1 MAQVKIKSRTVIGI
15 MKIIN
20 VFWGFEQTQKPKR
33 IEKLKKNILKKA
45 TKNIQ
50 TVNFLILSDREDAS
64 RREWSVFCRQS
75 WRKRRS
81 RIWIS
86 QRTQTS
92 TLTLVSLARK
102 IASAKIRFG
111 FSFLRWCYTGQFS
124 TTFLMQISL
133 HKRLTRIDLLCKLIC
148 ITIYK
153 SSLKLSCVT
162 SPSANQNLP
171 LKNPELR
178 ACSYELG
185 WPGKP
190 GSPRSCYF
198 TLEKTL
204 CSYEKRASPA
214 RCMRSHLELDGIP
227 VKWDENFPYEHNFA
241 GQARSTGL
249 N

>member
-111 FSFLRWCYTGQFS
+111 FSFL
-124 TTFLMQISL
+124 
-133 HKRLTRIDLLCKLIC
+133 
-148 ITIYK
+148 
-153 SSLKLSCVT
+153 
-162 SPSANQNLP
+162 ANQNLP
-171 LKNPELR
+171 LKNPELTR
-178 ACSYELG
+178 WWTKSHTTNSFLNECNQDVLVPSSWSYYCHESIL
-185 WPGKP
+185 K
-190 GSPRSCYF
+190 F
-198 TLEKTL
+198 
-204 CSYEKRASPA
+204 A
-214 RCMRSHLELDGIP
+214 RDHR
-227 VKWDENFPYEHNFA
+227 
-241 GQARSTGL
+241 
-249 N
+249 